1 MVLGFGIPIVCGIPV
16 SRRKNFRNPDYLS
29 WGERSCFLPFAEW
42 MSCITFLL
50 TFKISFFLCLQGY
63 SNTSVAT
70 RDWKLC
76 PIQWLC
82 VLQPS
87 KRALY
92 LCKKFWDTGKNRDRS
107 QPEISGNHRKV
118 SSFFEAARMSL
129 PVSKLRLL
137 IICSEAKA
145 DMLWGVRKSSYK
157 YLRKG
162 VSCFKKVNAAA
173 GSVSKVFIVANGGR
187 QELYKIGCEY
197 NQDSGEPG
205 EPEGSD
211 AYKPWNTNSRTRRS

>member
-1 MVLGFGIPIVCGIPV
+1 
-16 SRRKNFRNPDYLS
+16 
-29 WGERSCFLPFAEW
+29 
-42 MSCITFLL
+42 MSCITFVL

-63 SNTSVAT
+63 FNTFVASKD
-70 RDWKLC
+70 RKLC

-92 LCKKFWDTGKNRDRS
+92 LCNRFWDTGNYRDRS
-107 QPEISGNHRKV
+107 QPEISENHRKV
-118 SSFFEAARMSL
+118 SSFCEAAPMSL

-137 IICSEAKA
+137 IICSEGKA
-145 DMLWGVRKSSYK
+145 EMLWGVRKSSYK

-173 GSVSKVFIVANGGR
+173 GSLWRVFIVASRANGGR
-187 QELYKIGCEY
+187 QELYKIECEY
-197 NQDSGEPG
+197 NQDSGGPGEPG
-205 EPEGSD
+205 EPEGPD
-211 AYKPWNTNSRTRRS
+211 AYKPWNTNTR